1 MEQGDRLALVAELL
15 SRAGVLL
22 RTSGL
27 ESTARAV
34 ETILADFEPG
44 ESPGPR
50 PLLASARPNVL
61 RCEGDY
67 WFVVFEKDAFRLRD
81 SRGLHYLAALLGRPG
96 REVHALDLVGS
107 AGTDRGPL
115 SEAPDATARAAY
127 RQRLE
132 DLQED
137 LVEAEAFGDTERAAI
152 ASQEI
157 DAVAKAL
164 THGRGLGGRA
174 RPVSSAAERAR
185 QAVTKALKSAVKRI
199 DACSPAL
206 GRHLASTVRTGTFC
220 SYTPDP
226 RVPVDWRTTSS

>member
-1 MEQGDRLALVAELL
+1 MEQGDTKALVAELL

-34 ETILADFEPG
+34 ETILADLEAG

-107 AGTDRGPL
+107 AGTCRRRLKTDPL
-115 SEAPDATARAAY
+115 ST
-127 RQRLE
+127 
-132 DLQED
+132 
-137 LVEAEAFGDTERAAI
+137 VHF
-152 ASQEI
+152 
-157 DAVAKAL
+157 
-164 THGRGLGGRA
+164 
-174 RPVSSAAERAR
+174 RPPF
-185 QAVTKALKSAVKRI
+185 L
-199 DACSPAL
+199 
-206 GRHLASTVRTGTFC
+206 
-220 SYTPDP
+220 
-226 RVPVDWRTTSS
+226 RVHH

>member
-1 MEQGDRLALVAELL
+1 MEHGERLALAAELL
-15 SRAGVLL
+15 SRAGMLL

-34 ETILADFEPG
+34 ETILADVEAG

-50 PLLASARPNVL
+50 PLLASARPNVF

-81 SRGLHYLAALLGRPG
+81 SRGLHYLAVLLGRPG

-107 AGTDRGPL
+107 AATDSGPL

-137 LVEAEAFGDTERAAI
+137 LAEAEAFGDTERAAI

-157 DAVAKAL
+157 DALARAL
-164 THGRGLGGRA
+164 THGGGLGGRA

-199 DACSPAL
+199 DGCSPAL

-220 SYTPDP
+220 SYNPDP
-226 RVPVDWRTTSS
+226 RVPVAWRATSS